1 MQNNTTTKP
10 LNQNNMPDI
19 AMCKNETCKL
29 KKECYRYMV
38 EPSKY
43 RQTYA
48 DIKPNKK
55 GGCDYFIKYYLQKH

>member
-1 MQNNTTTKP
+1 
-10 LNQNNMPDI
+10 MPDI

-29 KKECYRYMV
+29 KKECYRYMA

-43 RQTYA
+43 RQAYA

-55 GGCDYFIKYYLQKH
+55 GECDYFIKYSLQKQ